1 MGLLVNCLAVVFS
14 TIIAICGVS
23 YFVREKNAGG
33 LRYFLLIMGFFGA
46 LWSGGYGIMGFTE
59 TSESAA
65 VFRAIGLVGVVGFMM
80 TEALMIAYMV
90 GLPKWLYRSYAAIFG
105 IFAAVDLCFFIPD
118 YHEFVRIDGRMCYY
132 STNSI
137 GRVVHSAFLAFITVT
152 MLGIAIIWV
161 HKDKPTRQAYY
172 VKAAILSNFAI
183 LFSIIPDT
191 ILPMLGKPSFPSSA
205 YGMFLTYMITWFWAT
220 RFNAFSITV
229 GNLSQYIYESANTA
243 ILIFDEHLRL
253 FLVNKYGRELL
264 GIKKIENQKL
274 SELFQSTEEET
285 ERLLDVILQ
294 DNKGVKELIST
305 HGEISCSLNFSVAR
319 DFHDDPYCIVCFVYD
334 LTKEKNMLQELVRA
348 NEAKSQFLANM
359 SHEIRT
365 PINGILGMD
374 NMLLKECKDEGLRE
388 YAKNIQSAGQSL
400 LSIINDIL
408 DISKIESGKLEILP
422 IKYELFSI
430 LNDCYNLTKA
440 KLEEKPLEFVIQV
453 NENLPSCLYGDEVR
467 IRQIIN
473 NFLSNA
479 VKYTKQGKVTF
490 CLDYEQKSSEQILL
504 IISVSDTGIGI
515 KEEDLGKLFTSF
527 TRIEEKRNRNIEG
540 TGLGLN
546 LTKNLVDLMGGEVL
560 VESTYGKGSCFTAK
574 IPQKV
579 VDATPMG
586 DFGKRYQ
593 QYLRSSDSDSLTFS
607 APDAKILVV
616 DDVDMN
622 LKVVKGLLKE
632 TKIQIDTAVSGREC
646 LECAEKKRY
655 DVIFLDHMMPEM
667 DGIETLQNMK
677 LLTDNPNREVPVI
690 MLTANA
696 IVGAKEEYMQAGF
709 TDYLTKPIQETELLE
724 MLLKYLPKE
733 LVCEER
739 EITGS
744 KDTMQT
750 ELTEHSE
757 GAGTEVHTEEAGT
770 AENMEETGSL
780 GHAEEAGTAE
790 NCDIVDASG
799 TARNDDMTQMGM
811 MQRLESLEGLDV
823 KTGLSYCMNEEDFY
837 VEMLGE
843 YLKSDKVSKLEQFF
857 VTEDWDNY
865 RTIVHA
871 LKSTSL
877 TIGAVHLSEE
887 AKALEM
893 AAKDKDASF
902 IRANHKTVLDEY
914 IELMTG
920 IREILKTDK

>member
-1 MGLLVNCLAVVFS
+1 MGLFVNCLAVVFS
-14 TIIAICGVS
+14 TIIAICGIS
-23 YFVREKNAGG
+23 YFMREKNAGS
-33 LRYFLLIMGFFGA
+33 LRYFMLIMGFFGA

-59 TSESAA
+59 TSEGAA
-65 VFRAIGLVGVVGFMM
+65 VFRAIGVVGIAGFMM
-80 TEALMIAYMV
+80 TEALMVAYMIE
-90 GLPKWLYRSYAAIFG
+90 LPKGLFRIYASVFG
-105 IFAAVDLCFFIPD
+105 IFAAVDLLFFIPD

-132 STNSI
+132 STNSV
-137 GRVVHSAFLAFITVT
+137 GRTVHSAFLVFIAVT
-152 MLGIAIIWV
+152 LLAIGIVWLRKEK
-161 HKDKPTRQAYY
+161 HTRQLYY
-172 VKAAILSNFAI
+172 IKAAILSNLAI

-191 ILPMLGKPSFPSSA
+191 ILPLLGKPSFPSSA

-243 ILIFDEHLRL
+243 ILIFDEHFRL

-264 GIKKIENQKL
+264 GINKIENQKL
-274 SELFQSTEEET
+274 SELFQSTEDEAD
-285 ERLLDVILQ
+285 RLLAKVLK
-294 DNKGVKELIST
+294 DNKGVAELVSE
-305 HGEISCSLNFSVAR
+305 HGDVSCSLNFSVAR
-319 DFHDDPYCIVCFVYD
+319 DFHEDPYCIVCFVYD
-334 LTKEKNMLQELVRA
+334 LTKEKNMLEQLVRA
-348 NEAKSQFLANM
+348 NEAKSRFLANM

-374 NMLLKECKDEGLRE
+374 NMLLKECKEEGLKE

-430 LNDCYNLTKA
+430 LNDCYNLTKS
-440 KLEEKPLEFVIQV
+440 KLQEKPLEFEIQV
-453 NENLPSCLYGDEVR
+453 NENLPSWLYGDEVR

-490 CLDYEQKSSEQILL
+490 SLDYEQKSGEQILL
-504 IISVSDTGIGI
+504 IISVADTGIGI

-560 VESTYGKGSCFTAK
+560 VESTYGKGSCFTAR
-574 IPQKV
+574 IPQKI

-586 DFGKRYQ
+586 DFSRRYK
-593 QYLRSSDSDSLTFS
+593 QYLRSSDDDSLSFW
-607 APDAKILVV
+607 APEAKILVV
-616 DDVDMN
+616 DDVEMN

-632 TKIQIDTAVSGREC
+632 TKIQIDTADSGRQC
-646 LECAEKKRY
+646 LERVKTTHY

-677 LLTDNPNREVPVI
+677 LLTDNLNAETPVI

-696 IVGAKEEYMQAGF
+696 IVGAKEEYIQAGF

-724 MLLKYLPKE
+724 MLLKYLPEE
-733 LVCEER
+733 LVCESE
-739 EITGS
+739 EMKTS
-744 KDTMQT
+744 DDAA
-750 ELTEHSE
+750 HSE
-757 GAGTEVHTEEAGT
+757 ATANIEEPVTAEHMEEPGT
-770 AENMEETGSL
+770 AM
-780 GHAEEAGTAE
+780 
-790 NCDIVDASG
+790 DIYKSE
-799 TARNDDMTQMGM
+799 MGR
-811 MQRLESLEGLDV
+811 MQQFEKLEGMDIQI
-823 KTGLSYCMNEEDFY
+823 GLSYCMNDEDFY
-837 VEMLGE
+837 IEMLGE
-843 YLKSDKVSKLEQFF
+843 YLKSDKTSKLEQFF
-857 VTEDWDNY
+857 TDEDWDNY
-865 RTIVHA
+865 RTHVHA

-877 TIGAVHLSEE
+877 TIGAVHLSGE

-893 AAKDKDASF
+893 AAKDGDADY
-902 IRANHKTVLDEY
+902 IRSHHKVVLDEY
-914 IELMTG
+914 KELMG
-920 IREILKTDK
+920 RIREILE